1 MYQPGVFRLAP
12 APAVVA
18 PAVVRREDVNALLP
32 RREHY
37 TASRWEKLKPRAR
50 RLLYVAAAEEWRTR
64 REAERHDWNRL
75 VDAQMGAAQT
85 GATQMGAA
93 QTGATQMV
101 QTGQGAA
108 MPTVAEEEGAAEE
121 ANDKADDEETDRLL

>member
-18 PAVVRREDVNALLP
+18 PAVVRRDDVNALLP

-50 RLLYVAAAEEWRTR
+50 RLLYVAAAEEWRAR

-85 GATQMGAA
+85 GATQM
-93 QTGATQMV
+93 V

-108 MPTVAEEEGAAEE
+108 MPTVAEEGAAEE
-121 ANDKADDEETDRLL
+121 GAADDDEETDRLL